1 MIVRNSIKDTR
12 TPSRTHADKRNI
24 VTAKEG
30 EEEEEKKVEDEKKEK
45 KEEGEKEKEE
55 KHISMEE
62 QETESLLANAIQ
74 SVLQP

>member
-30 EEEEEKKVEDEKKEK
+30 EEEEEKKEEDEEKE
-45 KEEGEKEKEE
+45 EEGEKEKEE